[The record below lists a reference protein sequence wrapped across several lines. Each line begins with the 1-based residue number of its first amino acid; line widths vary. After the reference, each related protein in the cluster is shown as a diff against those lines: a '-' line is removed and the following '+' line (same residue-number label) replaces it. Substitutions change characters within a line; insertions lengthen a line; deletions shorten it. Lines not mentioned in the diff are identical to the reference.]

1 MGLRCHQV
9 AGEAESGS
17 RPIFIAR
24 HLHIKMGI
32 ISRHCYSSNQE
43 QQERKE
49 ELLLKRLRFGKREG
63 FELDSK
69 GYKFPISY
77 IDLFYLEDNNFEEFL
92 QEFIINKD
100 NRK

>member
-1 MGLRCHQV
+1 MTNEKKREPERIKRVLNLLQ
-9 AGEAESGS
+9 EIWESNPDM
-17 RPIFIAR
+17 RFFQLMDLIQ
-24 HLHIKMGI
+24 HV
-32 ISRHCYSSNQE
+32 YSSKNN
-43 QQERKE
+43 
-49 ELLLKRLRFGKREG
+49 RFGKREG